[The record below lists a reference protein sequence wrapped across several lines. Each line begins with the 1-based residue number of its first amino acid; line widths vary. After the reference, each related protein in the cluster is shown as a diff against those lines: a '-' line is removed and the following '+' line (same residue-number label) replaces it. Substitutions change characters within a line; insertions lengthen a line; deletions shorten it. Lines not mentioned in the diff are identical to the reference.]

1 MGNEIHRC
9 LVLLRPRQ
17 GSTRADAQ
25 RALEDAASSAQQ
37 TQPSAVTVRTVMEI
51 EDDPFAKGS
60 AEAPFVAA
68 LDVTTTQGAR
78 ALFDALAGVDKK
90 LAASFDPARST
101 AVAGVDHTVD
111 PGDGD
116 LGFLFCMKPKPG
128 MTLDEFHH
136 YWLDVHAPN
145 HAHRSGLGYR
155 QLHGDAKLTGDAS
168 TMLGLT
174 DLGYRGV
181 ADVVLESV
189 PGASGREPT
198 RGDRVNFVD
207 EVGEVGMV
215 VARLT

>member
-1 MGNEIHRC
+1 MGNDVHRC
-9 LVLLRPRQ
+9 LVLLRARD
-17 GSTRADAQ
+17 GSTRADTQ

-37 TQPSAVTVRTVMEI
+37 GRPSTVTVRTAMEI
-51 EDDPFAKGS
+51 ENDPFAEGS

-68 LDVTTTQGAR
+68 LDVSTTHGAQ
-78 ALFDALAGVDKK
+78 ALFDALACVDKN
-90 LAASFDPARST
+90 LTGSFDVARST
-101 AVAGVDHTVD
+101 AVAGVEHTID
-111 PGDGD
+111 PGDGH

-128 MTLDEFHH
+128 MTVDEFHH
-136 YWLDVHAPN
+136 YWLSVHAPN

-168 TMLGLT
+168 MMLGLT
-174 DLGYRGV
+174 DLGYRGI

-189 PGASGREPT
+189 PGRTDREPT